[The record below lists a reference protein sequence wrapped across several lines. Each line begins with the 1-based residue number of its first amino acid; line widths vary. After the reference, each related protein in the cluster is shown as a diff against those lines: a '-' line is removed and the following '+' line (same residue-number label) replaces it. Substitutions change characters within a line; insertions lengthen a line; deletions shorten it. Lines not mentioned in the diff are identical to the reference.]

1 MSREI
6 YEFDH
11 DGFLFA
17 EKIQYFIRNYIEKC
31 KADSATHEIVF
42 VLYGWLYYPDV
53 KSKDDLIQEARR
65 RGSEDL
71 TEDNLS
77 DFGTF

>member
-17 EKIQYFIRNYIEKC
+17 EKILYFIRNYIEKC

-42 VLYGWLYYPDV
+42 VLYGRLYYPDV